1 MTMTDEENSESV
13 FSFIIKPI
21 SDFFSSSDDVT
32 LYTDIETL
40 THENTVKFITGEQS
54 LDDYDAFVEQLHTYN
69 IDRCIELKQAAL
81 DRYNAR

>member
-1 MTMTDEENSESV
+1 MLPSCMTMTDEENSEYV
-13 FSFIIKPI
+13 A
-21 SDFFSSSDDVT
+21 